1 MSEFIFKVVAI
12 GDGGVGKTS
21 ITMQYVYEKF
31 DTKYKATIGVG
42 YAVKKLIS
50 GDNKITL
57 SILDTGGQ
65 EMFDYIRPFYYK
77 GASGAIIVFDVTRK
91 KTYDH
96 LERWFTDLYKN
107 CGREIPVILVAN
119 KIDLADERVISTA
132 EGESYALQ
140 KDVSFYETSAKTG
153 QNVVDVMA
161 ELANL
166 ILLEKKKARVVP
178 ETKPIKL
185 LKKKKIGGSRLWRR
199 IAKK

>member
-21 ITMQYVYEKF
+21 ITMRYVYEKF

-77 GASGAIIVFDVTRK
+77 GASGAIIVFDITRK

-96 LERWFTDLYKN
+96 LERWLTDLYKN

-140 KDVSFYETSAKTG
+140 KDVPFYETSAKTG

>member
-21 ITMQYVYEKF
+21 ITMRYVYEKF

-91 KTYDH
+91 KTYDR
-96 LERWFTDLYKN
+96 LEKWFTDLYKN

-178 ETKPIKL
+178 ETKPIKP

-199 IAKK
+199 ITKK